1 MSRALYNYKDIH
13 ANVAAME
20 SGDLLSWRIPVGVD
34 WKCFSAVVMAQV
46 RRKFPARRYRSFT
59 DANMFYIARLHIR
72 DDQRT
77 DSRQISLPEFGRE
90 ISDAVA

>member
-46 RRKFPARRYRSFT
+46 RRKFPDRRYRSFT
-59 DANMFYIARLHIR
+59 DESMFYIARLHVR
-72 DDQRT
+72 AESRA
-77 DSRQISLPEFGRE
+77 DSRQMPLPEC
-90 ISDAVA
+90 AAA